1 MINNPI
7 IRRELLTTLR
17 AKRAIAMQGV
27 FLLILTGLVW
37 LLWPG
42 GGLQDIGGEQARRLL
57 GVIALGQ
64 LLLVATFAAS
74 CTAASMT
81 IEKEQKTWECVF
93 ATPMKAWEIALGKM
107 IGSLGFLILLVLSGI
122 PALASVFLLGGVK
135 ATDIL
140 GVLGILFLTALY
152 LGMIGLLI
160 SALMHRSYRAIIVT
174 YVILLLV
181 CFAVALPSWP
191 VGQGFLSRGGPGLQ
205 KTLHVLGSFSP
216 VQAMLSLVWPNTTYA
231 QGVKGMPPFW
241 IMFLPL
247 SIAVIVLMA
256 AACLW
261 KLRNPPTPA
270 RGREKLKVVE
280 RGKISVRTFFF
291 IIDPRKRKRMISWWK
306 NPVLC
311 KEFRTRPMLQTQWLL
326 RAVGICLIV
335 SVLLMFLVNFSVVT
349 FMGESAWMYLK
360 MASAVAVMMVVLIV
374 MIGPAMSGG
383 VISADR
389 ETGVWDLMRI
399 TPLSSWRIV
408 SGKFQASIIP
418 LLLLTIATLPAL
430 FILLH
435 FKPGLLPNMLRI
447 CCVIGMTILF
457 VSTAG
462 MFFSAIF
469 SRTSTATGWTYALV
483 MSLALLSLFVL
494 LAEDLFSRR
503 LIASIFVLNPVVTA
517 MEAAGHPSMQKYNLY
532 ANHLKIMGT
541 VTAVMFLVT
550 VVRVFQLRHA
560 D

>member
-7 IRRELLTTLR
+7 VRRELLTTLR
-17 AKRAIAMQGV
+17 TKRAIAMQGV

-42 GGLQDIGGEQARRLL
+42 NGLQDIGGEQARRLL

-81 IEKEQKTWECVF
+81 IEKERKTWECVF

-107 IGSLGFLILLVLSGI
+107 TGSLGFLILLVLSGI
-122 PALASVFLLGGVK
+122 PVLSSVFLLGGVK
-135 ATDIL
+135 AMDIL

-152 LGMIGLLI
+152 LGMIGLLV
-160 SALMHRSYRAIIVT
+160 SALMHRSYRAVIVT
-174 YVILLLV
+174 YIILLV
-181 CFAVALPSWP
+181 ICFAVALPSWP
-191 VGQGFLSRGGPGLQ
+191 VGQGFLSRGSPGLQ
-205 KTLHVLGSFSP
+205 KILHVLGSFSP
-216 VQAMLSLVWPNTTYA
+216 VQAMLSLVWPNTSYA
-231 QGVKGMPPFW
+231 QGVKGMPPFLV
-241 IMFLPL
+241 MFLPL
-247 SIAVIVLMA
+247 SIGVIALTA
-256 AACLW
+256 GACLW

-280 RGKISVRTFFF
+280 RGISVRNLFFF
-291 IIDPRKRKRMISWWK
+291 IDPRKRKRMIPWWK

-311 KEFRTRPMLQTQWLL
+311 KEFRTKPMLQMQWLL
-326 RAVGICLIV
+326 RAVSICLIV

-360 MASAVAVMMVVLIV
+360 MASAVTVMMVVLIV
-374 MIGPAMSGG
+374 MISPAMSGG

-418 LLLLTIATLPAL
+418 LLLLSIATLPAL
-430 FILLH
+430 FILLY

-447 CCVIGMTILF
+447 CCVIGMTTLF

-469 SRTSTATGWTYALV
+469 SRTSSATGWTYALV
-483 MSLALLSLFVL
+483 MSMALLTLFAL
-494 LAEDLFSRR
+494 LAEDLFSQR
-503 LIASIFVLNPVVTA
+503 LISSIFLLNPVVVG
-517 MEAAGHPSMQKYNLY
+517 MEAAGHPSMQKYNLF
-532 ANHLKIMGT
+532 ADHLRIMGIS
-541 VTAVMFLVT
+541 TAVMFLVT
-550 VVRVFQLRHA
+550 VVRVFSLRHA